1 VGVEMKAIGY
11 VSTEAKE
18 IPRTWQISDVEGT
31 LVLSETYLEG
41 LRDIQP
47 GDRLYV
53 IFHFHRSPE
62 FSDQYMRIH
71 PPVHNKEKGVFSTH
85 SPIRPNPIGMSIL
98 EVLDVKGAEIRVKG
112 LDMIDQT
119 PIWDIKPVTHPG
131 EKK

>member
-1 VGVEMKAIGY
+1 MGVEMKAIGY
-11 VSTEAKE
+11 VSTDAKE
-18 IPRTWQISDVEGT
+18 IPRTWKISDVEGN

-71 PPVHNKEKGVFSTH
+71 PPIHNKEKGVFSTH

-98 EVLDVKGAEIRVKG
+98 EVLEVKGAEIRVKG

-119 PIWDIKPVTHPG
+119 PIWDIKPVTCPG

>member
-1 VGVEMKAIGY
+1 MGVEMKAIGY
-11 VSTEAKE
+11 VSTDAKE

-98 EVLDVKGAEIRVKG
+98 EVLDVKGAEIRIKG

>member
-1 VGVEMKAIGY
+1 MGVEMKAIGY
-11 VSTEAKE
+11 VSTDAKE
-18 IPRTWQISDVEGT
+18 IPRTWQISDVEGN

-98 EVLDVKGAEIRVKG
+98 EVLEVKGAEIRVKG

-119 PIWDIKPVTHPG
+119 PIWDIKPVTCPG